1 MQQLTQRGDL
11 YIEIF
16 LDGLYDPPVDR
27 GDQPAAG
34 WGFNVIAN
42 LPIDIGHGCHA
53 FAGGDP
59 VFARG
64 GPVIDAPTDS
74 LPRS

>member
-34 WGFNVIAN
+34 WGFIVVAY
-42 LPIDIGHGCHA
+42 LPIDIGHGCQCLPR
-53 FAGGDP
+53 FVLPAGTL
-59 VFARG
+59 FLRG
-64 GPVIDAPTDS
+64 GVQ
-74 LPRS
+74 